1 MKQVL
6 KRLIEDGVVDFSA
19 IVLKYYHKFELTE
32 TEAMA
37 LIKLHRL
44 LQEKE
49 GIIKPKKFS
58 QWLSLPPKKT
68 EQVLDSLV
76 DKGYLD
82 ITLTTNE
89 EGKETETFNV
99 DYFLSKVIHHIQNDQ
114 SRAEG
119 SKTAEW
125 VEFIETSLNRPLS
138 QLDMELV
145 KKWIEEDG
153 YSFDMLKEATLIALK
168 YKNPTVKVID
178 KHLQKSET
186 SPKEEPKKN
195 PEALKEFY
203 KLWDE

>member
-6 KRLIEDGVVDFSA
+6 KRLIADGVLDFSA
-19 IVLKYYHKFELTE
+19 LVLKYYHKFELTE
-32 TEAMA
+32 TEAMT
-37 LIKLHRL
+37 LIKLHKL

-68 EQVLDSLV
+68 EQVLDSLM

-99 DYFLSKVIHHIQNDQ
+99 DYFLSKMIHHIRNDQ
-114 SRAEG
+114 AKAEG
-119 SKTAEW
+119 SKTARW

-138 QLDMELV
+138 QLDLELV

-153 YSFDMLKEATLIALK
+153 YSFDMLKEATLTALK
-168 YKNPTVKVID
+168 YKNPSVKVID
-178 KHLQKSET
+178 KHLQKSQE
-186 SPKEEPKKN
+186 SFKESPKKN

-203 KLWDE
+203 KIWEE

>member
-1 MKQVL
+1 M
-6 KRLIEDGVVDFSA
+6 RLIDDGVLDFSA
-19 IVLKYYHKFELTE
+19 LVLRYYHKFDLTE

-37 LIKLHRL
+37 LIKLRRL

-58 QWLSLPPKKT
+58 RWISLSPEKT
-68 EQVLDSLV
+68 EAVLDSLM

-99 DYFLSKVIHHIQNDQ
+99 DYFLSKVIHHIQSEQ
-114 SRAEG
+114 SKAKG
-119 SKTAEW
+119 TQTASW
-125 VEFIETSLNRPLS
+125 VEFLESSLNKPLT

-153 YSFDMLKEATLIALK
+153 YSYDMLKEATLTALK
-168 YKNPTVKVID
+168 YKNPTLRVID
-178 KHLQKSET
+178 KHLQKSEASIRK
-186 SPKEEPKKN
+186 SPEKN

>member
-1 MKQVL
+1 MKAIL
-6 KRLIEDGVVDFSA
+6 KKLIEDGILDFSA
-19 IVLKYYHKFELTE
+19 MVLKYYHKFELTE

-58 QWLSLPPKKT
+58 KWLSLPPKKT
-68 EQVLDSLV
+68 EAVLDSLV

-82 ITLTTNE
+82 ITLTQGQD
-89 EGKETETFNV
+89 GKETETFNV
-99 DYFLSKVIHHIQNDQ
+99 DYFISKVIHHLEQ
-114 SRAEG
+114 SQ
-119 SKTAEW
+119 SKGKNNQISNW
-125 VEFIETSLNRPLS
+125 VGFIESSLNRPLS
-138 QLDMELV
+138 QLDLELV

-153 YSFDMLKEATLIALK
+153 YSFDMLKEATLTALK
-168 YKNPTVKVID
+168 YKNPNVKAID
-178 KHLQKSET
+178 RQLQKSEE
-186 SPKEEPKKN
+186 SIKKPSKKN